1 MFFRNK
7 SGRII
12 AQVRLGEGTDMTPE
26 TRGTSNAEVFRTLR
40 FIPRNFLKVDVQYYG
55 IGDETFKP
63 LNEPRRRTMDIQSAL
78 ADIEE
83 KEQADKPA
91 PNQDAV
97 MLFVGPASDKSPD
110 DGILVY
116 STIEAVFD
124 IAKVPERS
132 VVLFR
137 PDQAGLL
144 KCLCENE
151 TLFGLELR
159 VLTGLPEVDYS
170 PDFDNATWALEKV
183 AYLPFLSELRL
194 AAELDDQLKAQN
206 STVYDREK
214 ATYTRKTGSVKEHTN
229 FEVMKAHPVP
239 AEGGDDEDLS

>member
-7 SGRII
+7 QGRII
-12 AQVRLGEGTDMTPE
+12 AQIRLGEGTDLHPE
-26 TRGTSNAEVFRTLR
+26 NRITCNSEVFRALR
-40 FIPRNFLKVDVQYYG
+40 FLPRQFVKVDVQYFG

-63 LNEPRRRTMDIQSAL
+63 LNTPRRRTMDIQAAL

-83 KEQADKPA
+83 HEAANKPVVA
-91 PNQDAV
+91 QDAV

-116 STIEAVFD
+116 STVETVFD

-137 PDQAGLL
+137 PEQTGLL

-151 TLFGLELR
+151 ALFGLELR

-214 ATYTRKTGSVKEHTN
+214 ASYTRKTGSVKEHTD
-229 FEVMKAHPVP
+229 FEVMRAHPVP

>member
-7 SGRII
+7 QGRII
-12 AQVRLGEGTDMTPE
+12 AQIRLGEGTDSTFE
-26 TRGTSNAEVFRTLR
+26 TRSACNAEVFRTLKY
-40 FIPRNFLKVDVQYYG
+40 IPRNFMKVDVQYFG

-63 LNEPRRRTMDIQSAL
+63 LNEPRRRIMDIQAAL

-83 KEQADKPA
+83 QEQATRVTPA
-91 PNQDAV
+91 ADAV

-116 STIEAVFD
+116 STVETVFD

-137 PDQAGLL
+137 PDQIGLL

-151 TLFGLELR
+151 VLFGLELR

-214 ATYTRKTGSVKEHTN
+214 ATYTRKTGAVKEHTN